1 MSISCWCRKKGDP
14 VVKWLLSFLL
24 QRLLILIVLVV
35 ASAILP
41 LASFWLVRDPLGGQ
55 LFFWAAPWTCAF
67 WTLLASVLI
76 GSRFWRGSGAV
87 KAWRAARGGYLRSCL
102 KSTAVMFLALFA
114 SYAFEFAVILLLP
127 RSPTSL
133 RLLVLAAYAPAG
145 IAALWSTSVGVRPR
159 TDRIIEGRRLAD
171 SMNEEPE

>member
-1 MSISCWCRKKGDP
+1 M
-14 VVKWLLSFLL
+14 VKWLLKFVL
-24 QRLLILIVLVV
+24 QRLLILLVLVV

-41 LASFWLVRDPLGGQ
+41 VASFWLVRDPLGGQ

-76 GSRFWRGSGAV
+76 GSRFWMGREHV
-87 KAWRAARGGYLRSCL
+87 LAWRAARGGYLMSSL
-102 KSTAVMFLALFA
+102 KSTALMFLALLA

-133 RLLVLAAYAPAG
+133 RLLVLAAYAPAV
-145 IAALWSTSVGVRPR
+145 IAALWSASRWATSR

-171 SMNEEPE
+171 SMNEEPNENRG